1 MKKNEESNKVS
12 LSSWNYGCFFHLNPC
27 YSQRPSS
34 SLKSNKEEI
43 NNLNAKKISKLTN
56 DDHLLNIPFEQ
67 YIDRD
72 RYIHIDYIRNL
83 TNQRI
88 ASQKMAKQNRK
99 TFTDWEAQK
108 KEKNINDKTKPNLE
122 EKKNELEPKD
132 FKKTFKDWKKEKIK
146 LKKKEEKKRLK

>member
-56 DDHLLNIPFEQ
+56 DDHLINIPFEQ

-88 ASQKMAKQNRK
+88 ESKKMVKQNGK

-108 KEKNINDKTKPNLE
+108 KEK
-122 EKKNELEPKD
+122 
-132 FKKTFKDWKKEKIK
+132 KIK
-146 LKKKEEKKRLK
+146 MIKQGQI